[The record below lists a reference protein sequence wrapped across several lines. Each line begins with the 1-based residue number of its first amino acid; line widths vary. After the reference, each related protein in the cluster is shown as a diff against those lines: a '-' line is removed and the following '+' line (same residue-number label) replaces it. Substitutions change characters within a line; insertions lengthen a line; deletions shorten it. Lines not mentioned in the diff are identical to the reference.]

1 MSSVRNLAP
10 GSISLRAAHPV
21 VIDPILAK
29 DIGLNEAVILQQI
42 RYWAEN
48 PKVGRE
54 VDGQRWIHNTYEEW
68 QENFPFWSIATIRR
82 AIASLE
88 EMDLISVRQDLGEFS
103 RDRTKWYTIN
113 RKHPAYSPE
122 IRGECADACAQN
134 EQFQQRKM
142 SSSNSSKCAD
152 VNKNRDYTETTTES
166 NSRARASRRTK
177 MTPYPDDFSVTESM
191 YEWALE
197 KKGLTSVAVDLETEQ
212 FTNHHLAK
220 GTRFVDWERAWMT
233 WMGNASKW
241 GKERSGGRAGA
252 GTGSRAEDPDRRNW
266 DSSKWFE
273 D

>member
-21 VIDPILAK
+21 VIDPLLAK

-54 VDGQRWIHNTYEEW
+54 VDGQRWIHNTYDEW

-88 EMDLISVRQDLGEFS
+88 ELDLICVRQDLGEYS

-113 RKHPAYSPE
+113 RKHPAYSAE
-122 IRGECADACAQN
+122 IRGECADATAQN
-134 EQFQQRKM
+134 EQMDVLKM
-142 SSSNSSKCAD
+142 SSSNSSKCAG

-166 NSRARASRRTK
+166 NGITRAKRRAK
-177 MTPYPDDFSVTESM
+177 MTPYPDDFVVTESM
-191 YEWALE
+191 YEWAIE
-197 KKGLTSVAVDLETEQ
+197 KHGLPMAAVDLETDQ
-212 FTNHHLAK
+212 FTNHHLSK
-220 GTRFVDWERAWMT
+220 DSRFVDWERAWRT
-233 WMGNASKW
+233 WIGNSVKW
-241 GKERSGGRAGA
+241 SRGPARSG
-252 GTGSRAEDPDRRNW
+252 TSGSRAEDPDRRNW
-266 DSSKWFE
+266 TAEQWFE